1 MTEYEYYVG
10 DPCYVID
17 RERWDEFCDALW
29 AEEAKS
35 EKAGHGRYNYPFY
48 VPWND
53 KEVEVWGSPFGDG
66 CWSFDS
72 IVGERGWVSGT
83 SMPVDAGLLAIVP
96 YECVADHL
104 EAERL
109 GILFDQT
116 PCLETGENVDGYV
129 QLEGFMDDA
138 TGECYNCGEIVHQ
151 DSIEYNNVGTEMC
164 WSCYEDEE
172 E

>member
-29 AEEAKS
+29 AEETRRPEAK
-35 EKAGHGRYNYPFY
+35 YPFY

-104 EAERL
+104 EAGRL
-109 GILFDQT
+109 GILFDQA

-138 TGECYNCGEIVHQ
+138 SGECYNCGEIVRH
-151 DSIEYNNVGTEMC
+151 DSMEYNNVGTEMC
-164 WSCYEDEE
+164 WGCYEDEE